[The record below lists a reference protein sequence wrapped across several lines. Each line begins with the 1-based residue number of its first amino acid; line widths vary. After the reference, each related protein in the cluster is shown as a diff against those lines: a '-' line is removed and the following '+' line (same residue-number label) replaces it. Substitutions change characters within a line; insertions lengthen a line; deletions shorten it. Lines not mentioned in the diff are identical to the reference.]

1 MEYQGTFWENIFLKV
16 YKINIIRKTILF
28 HENKLFPSEVIA
40 LLVTPYSIDWQIF
53 FSPDIQPNI
62 TFSTEIIATHSNS
75 FKNP

>member
-16 YKINIIRKTILF
+16 YKINMIRKTILF

-40 LLVTPYSIDWQIF
+40 LLVNWQIF